1 MKKLFSLILCLAI
14 LLSMLVLPVS
24 AELKPVNNTP
34 EEIAV
39 MQKAVIETAL
49 AYFRKVNLVRYDWKS
64 MTIQDR
70 RSIGVS
76 RLTTGDAPEL
86 AANDYLIYTH
96 CAEFTYDVYWDTFHR
111 SPSDVTERNA
121 YVHHYNSYKR
131 ADEADVVLKF
141 GGTGGLTDRQEFI
154 RRAKELL
161 QPGDV
166 LNIVESNIER
176 GHSMLYLGDYK
187 NDGKLYVI
195 HSSGGP
201 AGTLG
206 DSGETTIKMTTLD
219 KIFLS
224 GSFSVDDEIHVEATI
239 LRPINCIDYEE
250 LTPSALARLKYP
262 LMEVSRTAETFRYA
276 GVEQGEELEITTE
289 IRNAGTEAYKGVV
302 VTDPAPVGAEI
313 LADSVSKGGK
323 LQNGGVIWTLDVA
336 AGDRAVLTYRIRV
349 TASRGE
355 KVTLPIS
362 TVDTLPTR
370 ELSWEVTGKRIHPG
384 YFEAFLDA
392 KKVDGL
398 EENTH
403 LMELDFANTFY
414 KNVLWLDLGLPAA
427 VNDLLNGLF
436 DATMMRGAGASGG
449 YMLLPKSRD
458 AVTEEFRAFYDMVP
472 EDHFCGQVVYLPV
485 DPDSMRPEGRVMTYF
500 ENSYRPG
507 DIFVILNGSP
517 SVTVTNP
524 DDVEVYICLE
534 KGKVVAADN
543 SGKGIRIKKFENTVP
558 LTLESNVIL
567 CLRPTL
573 AYDDIMKLSSLAPF
587 EPEAPETPAE
597 PEVPVAPETPADPEV
612 PETPAK
618 VPETPAEKTAA
629 PVGLFLGIAAAA
641 VVLAV
646 VIVIAVKK
654 KKQ

>member
-370 ELSWEVTGKRIHPG
+370 
-384 YFEAFLDA
+384 
-392 KKVDGL
+392 
-398 EENTH
+398 
-403 LMELDFANTFY
+403 
-414 KNVLWLDLGLPAA
+414 
-427 VNDLLNGLF
+427 
-436 DATMMRGAGASGG
+436 
-449 YMLLPKSRD
+449 
-458 AVTEEFRAFYDMVP
+458 
-472 EDHFCGQVVYLPV
+472 
-485 DPDSMRPEGRVMTYF
+485 
-500 ENSYRPG
+500 
-507 DIFVILNGSP
+507 
-517 SVTVTNP
+517 
-524 DDVEVYICLE
+524 
-534 KGKVVAADN
+534 
-543 SGKGIRIKKFENTVP
+543 
-558 LTLESNVIL
+558 
-567 CLRPTL
+567 
-573 AYDDIMKLSSLAPF
+573 
-587 EPEAPETPAE
+587 
-597 PEVPVAPETPADPEV
+597 
-612 PETPAK
+612 
-618 VPETPAEKTAA
+618 
-629 PVGLFLGIAAAA
+629 
-641 VVLAV
+641 
-646 VIVIAVKK
+646 
-654 KKQ
+654 